1 MTKVIPWIIIALVV
15 GFAVRRRMRGG
26 KGAPPAW
33 RPRFARRPAR
43 RADGGVRAGVGER
56 LLGVVGLVAER
67 EIRQRV
73 RGKVFRGAT
82 LLILV
87 GIAAAI
93 VIPAVHKSKP
103 TPLRVG
109 VVGTLPTQ
117 VQQAI
122 DTTASGLGGTAHVVD
137 EASQDAADSALR
149 TGKLDVVIVG
159 TDQIVVNKPIETK
172 DSSVKAQFTRSMS
185 RTLGVFRAFGS
196 AGLSASQIDQVVSA
210 KPLAIGSLEPKKAG
224 GAVKTTSVIGVVVL
238 FIMLTQYNT
247 WTLVGVMEEK
257 SSRVVEVLLAA
268 VRPIQLLAGKVVG
281 IGAIVFAQAAVI
293 VGFSLALGAAVGS
306 DVLKGSSPLTLLAT
320 LVWLVAGYAFYCWI
334 YAAIGSMAE
343 RQDQVQALA
352 VPVSLPMVLGYVMAV
367 TVASSGSSSTFF
379 DVLAYVP
386 LTAPFAMPVLVGLGA
401 VTWWQFVLSLA
412 ISVVSTIGMA
422 RLAASVYRRAVLR
435 TGRRVRLREAFAI
448 GAK

>member
-43 RADGGVRAGVGER
+43 RADGGVRER

-149 TGKLDVVIVG
+149 TGNGAMPPSPQSDPSTMVSHRSVRSCRF
-159 TDQIVVNKPIETK
+159 
-172 DSSVKAQFTRSMS
+172 SSGAMPSRIRSMTS
-185 RTLGVFRAFGS
+185 TPRVDPMRQGRCG
-196 AGLSASQIDQVVSA
+196 
-210 KPLAIGSLEPKKAG
+210 PRWKA
-224 GAVKTTSVIGVVVL
+224 
-238 FIMLTQYNT
+238 
-247 WTLVGVMEEK
+247 
-257 SSRVVEVLLAA
+257 
-268 VRPIQLLAGKVVG
+268 
-281 IGAIVFAQAAVI
+281 
-293 VGFSLALGAAVGS
+293 
-306 DVLKGSSPLTLLAT
+306 
-320 LVWLVAGYAFYCWI
+320 
-334 YAAIGSMAE
+334 
-343 RQDQVQALA
+343 
-352 VPVSLPMVLGYVMAV
+352 
-367 TVASSGSSSTFF
+367 
-379 DVLAYVP
+379 
-386 LTAPFAMPVLVGLGA
+386 
-401 VTWWQFVLSLA
+401 
-412 ISVVSTIGMA
+412 
-422 RLAASVYRRAVLR
+422 
-435 TGRRVRLREAFAI
+435 
-448 GAK
+448 